1 MSPDTNTAPPS
12 PPLPEAPPPA
22 PAAPAPAAPPVMRRS
37 PGAALFFSFL
47 PGLGHVY
54 LGLYARAAVIFL
66 AFFTAV
72 TLADHNG
79 SLGLVAAFL
88 WFFGLIDAYR
98 QAQLINLG
106 ERDVSPAAAASRG
119 SGSLGL
125 GVFLTGVG
133 TILLVDRFYPIDLSW
148 LADWWPALLVLA
160 GLYFIVAALRERRQ
174 ASRWSPDD
182 DAGLGESGFE

>member
-1 MSPDTNTAPPS
+1 MSPETNTTPPS
-12 PPLPEAPPPA
+12 PPLPEPPRAPSQAPVPTAPPP
-22 PAAPAPAAPPVMRRS
+22 MRRS
-37 PGAALFFSFL
+37 PGAALFLSFL

-54 LGLYARAAVIFL
+54 LGLHARAAVIFL

-106 ERDVSPAAAASRG
+106 QRDVSPASSASRG
-119 SGSLGL
+119 TGTLAL
-125 GVFLTGVG
+125 GVFLTIVG
-133 TILLVDRFYPIDLSW
+133 LILLVDRFYPIDLSW
-148 LADWWPALLVLA
+148 LADWWPAVLVLA
-160 GLYFIVAALRERRQ
+160 GLYFIVSAIRERQQ
-174 ASRWSPDD
+174 ASRWMPEGPGEPDGTD
-182 DAGLGESGFE
+182 LD